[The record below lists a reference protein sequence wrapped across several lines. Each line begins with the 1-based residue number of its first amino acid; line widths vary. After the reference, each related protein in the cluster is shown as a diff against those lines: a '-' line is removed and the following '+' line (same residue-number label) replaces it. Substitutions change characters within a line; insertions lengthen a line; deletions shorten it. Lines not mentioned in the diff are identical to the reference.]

1 MEFKKVI
8 SARYSCK
15 KFSAR
20 QVEGDKLN
28 AILEAGPLPNHDSRK
43 PLADTVTWL

>member
-1 MEFKKVI
+1 MEFKEVI